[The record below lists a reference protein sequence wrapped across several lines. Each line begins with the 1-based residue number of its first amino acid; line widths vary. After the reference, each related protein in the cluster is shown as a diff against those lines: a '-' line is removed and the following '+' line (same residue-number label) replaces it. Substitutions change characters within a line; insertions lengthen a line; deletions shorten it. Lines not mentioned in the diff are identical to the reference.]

1 MNLRQSG
8 DENTMGRLCGEFQPL
23 LVLLASGEEF
33 DAASRE
39 NLAAHLAG
47 CADCSAELGRERELL
62 ALLSEPTSEPD
73 AGLLASCRANL
84 EDALDREEER
94 SWWRR
99 VATSVLPASWLSPP
113 PAWSA
118 ALLVLIGFSVGLFGP
133 RLLRHP
139 ASSPAADISNLA
151 DATAS
156 GPDANAP
163 PSSFPASSASASSA
177 LSALDLH
184 TADVAGINVFPSA
197 SDEPPQVQLQMRT
210 QQPITVQGTVD
221 DDNVK
226 NVLCYILQNNER
238 FGPDVRL
245 NAADLLRARRNDPEV
260 QSVLCH
266 AVRSDRNAAV
276 RLKALEALNGAD
288 PGDLMRQTL
297 LDALVDDPNPGV
309 RVEAIN
315 ELRGMAAKGE
325 LSADDD
331 HLLSVL
337 RNRMQSDSSTYIR
350 LQSAAAIRDL
360 NPR

>member
-8 DENTMGRLCGEFQPL
+8 DENTMSRPCREFEPL
-23 LVLLASGEEF
+23 LVLLASGEEL
-33 DAASRE
+33 DAASHE
-39 NLAAHLAG
+39 NLTAHLAG

-62 ALLSEPTSEPD
+62 ALLSEHTSEPD

-84 EDALDREEER
+84 EDALDREEEG

-99 VATSVLPASWLSPP
+99 VVGAVVPASWLSPP

-139 ASSPAADISNLA
+139 TSPASFVISNSA
-151 DATAS
+151 
-156 GPDANAP
+156 DANA
-163 PSSFPASSASASSA
+163 SGVNANAPASSAPSSLAPASSA

-184 TADVAGINVFPSA
+184 TADVAGINVFPSG

-210 QQPITVQGTVD
+210 QQPVTVQGTVD

-226 NVLCYILQNNER
+226 NVLCYILQNNDR

-245 NAADLLRARRNDPEV
+245 NAADLLRARHNDPEV
-260 QSVLCH
+260 RSVLCH

-288 PGDLMRQTL
+288 PGDIMRQTL
-297 LDALVDDPNPGV
+297 LDALVDDQNPGV
-309 RVEAIN
+309 RMEAIN

-325 LSADDD
+325 LASDDD

-337 RNRMQSDSSTYIR
+337 RNRMQSDSSNYIR

-360 NPR
+360 SGR